1 MSLTVTGFSTS
12 SLSYKIAH
20 EDNASD
26 SASTDIFG
34 GPGTLFAIDVNQT
47 TSTICYLKMKITSGT
62 VTIGTTQPDLM
73 FEIPSSGAA
82 TINFPAGLAFSQLS
96 FWVTDAP
103 AYDDT
108 GDPGTVLLTFLCS

>member
-1 MSLTVTGFSTS
+1 VSLTVTGFSTG

-26 SASTDIFG
+26 TPSTDIFG
-34 GPGTLFAIDVNQT
+34 GAGTLYAIDVNQT
-47 TSTICYLKMKITSGT
+47 SNSICYLKMKITAGEVT
-62 VTIGTTQPDLM
+62 VGTTKPDLM

-96 FWVTDAP
+96 FWVTDAAP
-103 AYDDT
+103 YDDT